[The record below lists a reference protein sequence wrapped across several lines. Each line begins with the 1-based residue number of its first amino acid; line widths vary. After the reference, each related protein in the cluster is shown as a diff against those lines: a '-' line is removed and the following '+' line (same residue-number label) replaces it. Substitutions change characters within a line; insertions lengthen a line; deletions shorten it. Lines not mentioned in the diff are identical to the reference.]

1 MNDTE
6 LKKTLLW
13 VSSPYRKGTSMQKIK
28 EILRAVFEKNC
39 NLPRAQ
45 SQHQWTTETKFA
57 DLPKTSI
64 YNSSTMVSKYYHDQQ
79 HQAVKAKSTQNKIAA
94 GVWVMT

>member
-1 MNDTE
+1 
-6 LKKTLLW
+6 
-13 VSSPYRKGTSMQKIK
+13 MQKIK

-64 YNSSTMVSKYYHDQQ
+64 YNSSTMVSKYYHDKQY
-79 HQAVKAKSTQNKIAA
+79 QAISSSENQKIGEKSRFWLFYT
-94 GVWVMT
+94 